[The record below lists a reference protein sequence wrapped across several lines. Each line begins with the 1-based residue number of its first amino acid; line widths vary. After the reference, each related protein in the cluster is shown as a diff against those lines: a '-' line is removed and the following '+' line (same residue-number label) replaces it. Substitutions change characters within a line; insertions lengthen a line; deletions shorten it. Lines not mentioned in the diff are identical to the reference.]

1 MSKNNKDNIEKLTQ
15 RIFKIIKSI
24 PEDADANY
32 FNEIL
37 DENNL
42 LKNENEYFEER
53 LENFK
58 TKYNNV
64 RNRYSE
70 LIIYCRDTKNKK
82 DKLFI
87 DNKNIINE
95 LETKKEEIKLY
106 EHIIKKYKNRI
117 AILNKTNCDLLTE
130 IQLLKEEQEDKNMKN
145 NIVVEQ
151 SGAGNENELSELYKI
166 IDEKNKEVNELKNS
180 NSKLINDIDILKKDN
195 DRQDTLNKDLVISL
209 MDIQKEYKEKE
220 KLILK
225 INEERDNY
233 KNEIEKLKFI
243 NIELEIEN
251 NSLKK
256 QIDNEV
262 SKYGSKYGS
271 DYDTEYESETDTE
284 TSYESET
291 EKPQNIFRG
300 NKNTRKITEHFF
312 KDISRESKKR
322 DDEEKKKE
330 IIQKEKIDYSFSTD
344 YLCDMLHNSQKIRK
358 DIKDDISSF
367 DIQKMDASGKTTF
380 FRDDNKD
387 EKNINKNI
395 FLKINKELESV
406 KEDLKEELEEAK
418 EEIKE
423 IKKKEEVKNIIGG
436 NRKNN
441 KLYELQ
447 DLDGELKLYIKN
459 ELYTI
464 TDQNIDRNDINEI
477 KKSYNRKV
485 KRNSRNKNI

>member
-53 LENFK
+53 LEYFK

-70 LIIYCRDTKNKK
+70 LITYCRDTKNKK

-106 EHIIKKYKNRI
+106 GHIIKKYKNRI
-117 AILNKTNCDLLTE
+117 ALLNKTNCDLLTE
-130 IQLLKEEQEDKNMKN
+130 IQLLKEEQEDKKMKN

-195 DRQDTLNKDLVISL
+195 DRQETLNKDLLFSL

-262 SKYGSKYGS
+262 SKYESEYNS
-271 DYDTEYESETDTE
+271 DYDTEYENESENDTE

-312 KDISRESKKR
+312 KDISKESKKR
-322 DDEEKKKE
+322 DEEEENKE

-358 DIKDDISSF
+358 DINN
-367 DIQKMDASGKTTF
+367 
-380 FRDDNKD
+380 DNKD
-387 EKNINKNI
+387 DKNINKNI
-395 FLKINKELESV
+395 FIKINKELESV
-406 KEDLKEELEEAK
+406 KEELNEDLKEELEEAK

-423 IKKKEEVKNIIGG
+423 IKKKEVKNIIGQKSNLLASGLRGG

-447 DLDGELKLYIKN
+447 DVDGELKLYIKN

-464 TDQNIDRNDINEI
+464 TDQNIDKNDINEI